1 MIEDPIAFEVIKNA
15 LISVSREMSV
25 TLRKTAFS
33 PNIKERRDCS
43 CALFDTDGRLVAQS
57 KDIPVHLGAMP
68 LSVKSCIEATGD
80 DLVEGTMALHNDPFS
95 GGSHLPDLTLVAPV
109 FIDGELGGFVANRA
123 HHADVGG
130 ESPGSMPGVSV
141 SIQEEGVTI
150 KPRIV
155 VHNGNLET
163 DAISD
168 LLRATRTP
176 DERLGDLSAQIAAN
190 HVGIARLHSVASEHG
205 WSTLTRSFTELIDY
219 SKEMMVERLAKY
231 SGLHSEFTDFMDS
244 DGAGTWEIPISVRIE
259 IKEGEALIDFEGTSV
274 QARGNINCPLASTLS
289 SVYYVFVVLFGS
301 DVPTNEGCWSIL
313 NVNIPEGS
321 LLNPKYPAA
330 VSAGNVETTQRI
342 VDVILGA
349 MASITPEETPAA
361 SQGTM
366 NNVAI
371 GGIDRRSDTPFSF
384 YETIGGGAGAM
395 SGMHG
400 ENGIHTHMTN
410 TLNTPIESLEAS
422 YPLRIRRYEIRR
434 ATGGTGRWHGG
445 NGIVREIELL
455 SDDCTVSIQSERRVS
470 RPWGLKGG
478 AAGVSGRNSILYDGR
493 LHELQAKTT
502 VTSPKGAIIR
512 IETPG
517 GGGWG
522 KSDD

>member
-1 MIEDPIAFEVIKNA
+1 MIEDPIAFEVIKSA
-15 LISVSREMSV
+15 LVSVSREMSV
-25 TLRKTAFS
+25 ALRKTAFS

-43 CALFDTDGRLVAQS
+43 CAVFDTDGKLVAQS

-68 LSVKSCIEATGD
+68 LSVRACIDEIGD
-80 DLVEGTMALHNDPFS
+80 DFVEGTMVLHNDPFS

-109 FIDGELGGFVANRA
+109 FDGDMLGGFVANRA

-130 ESPGSMPGVSV
+130 VSPGSMPGLSV
-141 SIQEEGVTI
+141 SIQEEGVII
-150 KPRIV
+150 KPRIAV
-155 VHNGNLET
+155 QKGKLEP

-168 LLRATRTP
+168 LLKATRTP
-176 DERLGDLSAQIAAN
+176 DERLGDLNAQIAAN

-205 WSTLTRSFTELIDY
+205 WSTLVQSFRELIDY
-219 SKEMMVERLAKY
+219 SREMMTERLTNY
-231 SGLHSEFTDFMDS
+231 IGLQSEFTDFMDS
-244 DGAGTWEIPISVRIE
+244 DGAGTWEVPISARIA
-259 IKEGEALIDFEGTSV
+259 IKERRAIIDFEGTADQV
-274 QARGNINCPLASTLS
+274 RGNINCPLASTLS
-289 SVYYVFVVLFGS
+289 AVYYVFVVLFGS
-301 DVPTNEGCWSIL
+301 DIPTNEGCWSIL
-313 NVNIPEGS
+313 NVNVPEGS
-321 LLNPKYPAA
+321 LLNPEYPAA

-349 MASITPEETPAA
+349 MASIAPEETPAA

-371 GGIDRRSDTPFSF
+371 GGIDKRSNTPFSF
-384 YETIGGGAGAM
+384 YETIGGGVGAM
-395 SGMHG
+395 PGIHG

-410 TLNTPIESLEAS
+410 TLNTPIESLEDS
-422 YPLRIRRYEIRR
+422 YPLRIWRYIIRQR
-434 ATGGTGRWHGG
+434 TGGAGKWHGG

-455 SDDCTVSIQSERRVS
+455 CDDCTVSIQSERRQS

-478 AAGVSGRNSILYDGR
+478 EAGVSGKNSVEYEGQV
-493 LHELQAKTT
+493 HELQAKTT
-502 VTSPKGAIIR
+502 VTAPKGAIIR

-522 KSDD
+522 KSED